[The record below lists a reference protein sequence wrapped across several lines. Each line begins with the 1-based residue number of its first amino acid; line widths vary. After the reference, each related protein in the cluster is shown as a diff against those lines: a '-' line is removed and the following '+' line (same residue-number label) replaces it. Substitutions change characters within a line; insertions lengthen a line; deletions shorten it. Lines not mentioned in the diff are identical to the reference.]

1 MFDSQGSF
9 IPYDRYIF
17 VPYILLISVNLC
29 KIEFHDNELKLFE
42 LHENSSVFRAIPV
55 YQVVRVVVHLCK
67 VSQWTR
73 SLRKHDLRKLGQL
86 YVNDLLIGRCF

>member
-29 KIEFHDNELKLFE
+29 KIAFHDNELKLFE

-55 YQVVRVVVHLCK
+55 YQVVLSSTCVKFLSGLVICT
-67 VSQWTR
+67 SM
-73 SLRKHDLRKLGQL
+73 S
-86 YVNDLLIGRCF
+86 